1 MKLKIYDYPYEIT
14 QKLIYNYRYEIT
26 QKINEVVES
35 LKNDIN
41 EEKTKHNELIDKLEY
56 NNAKQHLVNA
66 SRLEEFQ
73 WSLRKLLI
81 NKVF

>member
-1 MKLKIYDYPYEIT
+1 MKLINNYIYEIN
-14 QKLIYNYRYEIT
+14 QKLINNYKYEIT

-41 EEKTKHNELIDKLEY
+41 EEKTKHNELIEKLEY
-56 NNAKQHLVNA
+56 NNAKQHLVNV
-66 SRLEEFQ
+66 SQLEEFL

-81 NKVF
+81 NEVF